1 MVLREQGF
9 SAHSAKALGKILR
22 GNEQVVSID
31 LSLNTLN
38 AGLPNLIHGICDNDT
53 IVALKM
59 RNNNIDGRKY

>member
-1 MVLREQGF
+1 M
-9 SAHSAKALGKILR
+9 R